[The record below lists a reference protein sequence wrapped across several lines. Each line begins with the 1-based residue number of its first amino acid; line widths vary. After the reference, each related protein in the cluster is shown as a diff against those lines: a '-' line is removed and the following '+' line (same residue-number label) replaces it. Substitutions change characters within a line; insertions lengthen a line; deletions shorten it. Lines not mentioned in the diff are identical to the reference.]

1 MSHRNGISIGAF
13 ELLKSIYVAPTY
25 YKYPEIYQSEMMPDH
40 VFQTLNNHWSNDVYK
55 APNIEIYKLKN
66 VFVVAEGLIFNESG
80 DLIIESQLGHSFEE
94 LQKARIDIHEAKSN
108 MKSIH
113 HCSKAILCKQRGADN
128 YGHWLVEMLPKA
140 YLVRRE
146 LNLDWW
152 PIAVHKTSTV
162 LQSVMAE
169 SLDVLGVSG
178 DNIIITSNKPTFFD
192 ELIVVHGLTAHSIY
206 ISSPVFECMEFISS
220 QIGLGSAERVYAVRR
235 PARSRDF
242 ANEHEA
248 GEIFHKHGFSEIET
262 AALSFREQARAFKS
276 AKRIVG
282 PMGAALTN
290 IIFCRPG
297 TEVIVFMPATA
308 LELLFWLIA
317 EGKKLNYKEVRCSEV
332 GQQQGSLPWDR
343 SIEITSN
350 YIHQILSDFVGTRSV
365 QDKFQNTE
373 NQKQNFLLT
382 RERLCSSEWRW
393 FLNVDSYSNTVV
405 RFLQNGEIFGH
416 SHENESYWEIN
427 DGILEIFS
435 ISGLCS
441 WRFEDFSEKNSKFRM
456 RSRFKLLPIPNILVL
471 DEL

>member
-1 MSHRNGISIGAF
+1 MMS
-13 ELLKSIYVAPTY
+13 
-25 YKYPEIYQSEMMPDH
+25 DD
-40 VFQTLNNHWSNDVYK
+40 VFQTLNNHWANDIYK
-55 APNIEIYKLKN
+55 APNIKIYKLKN
-66 VFVVAEGLIFNESG
+66 VFVVAEGLVFTESG
-80 DLIIESQLGHSFEE
+80 GLITETQSAHSFDE
-94 LQKARIDIHEAKSN
+94 LQKARIDIYEAISN
-108 MKSIH
+108 RESTP
-113 HCSKAILCKQRGADN
+113 HCLKAILCKQRGADN

-152 PIAVHKTSTV
+152 PIAVHRTSTV
-162 LQSVMAE
+162 LQSVMAD

-178 DNIIITSNKPTFFD
+178 DNIIITSDKPTFFD

-248 GEIFHKHGFSEIET
+248 REIFHKHGFSEIET
-262 AALSFREQARAFKS
+262 AALSFREQVKAFKS

-297 TEVIVFMPATA
+297 TEVIVFMPANA

-317 EGKKLNYKEVRCSEV
+317 EGKELDSKEVRCSEV
-332 GQQQGSLPWDR
+332 GQQQGALPWDR

-350 YIHQILSDFVGTRSV
+350 YIDQILSNLAGTCSV
-365 QDKFQNTE
+365 QNKFQNAD

-393 FLNVDSYSNTVV
+393 FLNIDSYSGIVV
-405 RFLQNGEIFGH
+405 RFLQNGKFFGH

-427 DGILEIFS
+427 AGILEIFS
-435 ISGLCS
+435 TSGLCT

-471 DEL
+471 TEL